1 MEWMQRFN
9 QSIEYIEE
17 HITEELDYEKVAQV
31 AGCPSYYFQQMFLYM
46 TNMTL
51 REYIR
56 RRRLSL
62 AAVELQKDSGKI
74 IDIAVKYRYESPT
87 AFTRAFKSFHGVVP
101 SALKTENIPL
111 QAFPPI
117 QFHVSM
123 DGGLP
128 LKFRVE
134 EKAAFRVLGVS
145 CPLNKELAQNFE
157 VIPTVWDTA
166 LADGTLT
173 KLSALQESRPQ
184 GLLGISV
191 HHTED
196 WKYLIAVRS
205 DRKEDSFE
213 EYHIPACKWA
223 IFEGRGTNLSLQELE
238 KRVIAEWLPTS
249 GYTYANSPDIEVYIK
264 ADPQEAV
271 YEYWIPI
278 L

>member
-1 MEWMQRFN
+1 MEWMQRLN

-62 AAVELQKDSGKI
+62 AAVELQKDSGKV

>member
-278 L
+278 I

>member
-62 AAVELQKDSGKI
+62 AAVELQKDSGKV
-74 IDIAVKYRYESPT
+74 IDIAVKYRYESST